1 MNYVLWLLLLLCA
14 PICGAA
20 APASPIS
27 ACTMLYP
34 RSAADQDA
42 SIDSAGP
49 YCLGSDFNQSAL
61 YGAGHSGPRR
71 DHALVSIEGGDVT
84 IDLRQ
89 HTLHTDARSHGLRI
103 FAKGNAGVTRDLKR
117 EFGTSSR
124 NVTVRNGVIDLRGI
138 GTGVVFIREWNLIML
153 DEKIPPEAAPYEK
166 TRYVLEN
173 LTIKTD
179 NVGIQLEGDGN
190 IVRNCVIESDGD
202 AAIIMAGPNSQ
213 VLNNTIVLGE
223 PWIPT
228 WTKSSEAWDPF
239 TMLYKTP
246 AARRQTRAAIVLQD
260 GGGSIVRGNRIEVKG
275 KSATRH
281 SIYLN
286 NGSKDVLIE
295 GNTFVD
301 GVDAPLLGNGS
312 SGRLVGNRAEVAG
325 SAR

>member
-1 MNYVLWLLLLLCA
+1 M
-14 PICGAA
+14 
-20 APASPIS
+20 
-27 ACTMLYP
+27 
-34 RSAADQDA
+34 
-42 SIDSAGP
+42 
-49 YCLGSDFNQSAL
+49 
-61 YGAGHSGPRR
+61 
-71 DHALVSIEGGDVT
+71 
-84 IDLRQ
+84 
-89 HTLHTDARSHGLRI
+89 
-103 FAKGNAGVTRDLKR
+103 
-117 EFGTSSR
+117 
-124 NVTVRNGVIDLRGI
+124 
-138 GTGVVFIREWNLIML
+138 VFIREWNLIML